1 MAEILRVHG
10 TTETSQQ
17 VGRELEWILVNVT
30 GDMTAL
36 VDGPDGSETVLD
48 QVRRVIDTFG
58 SITFVGVA
66 TATDVV
72 FGIEGASVLDVEE
85 LGKGSETFAA
95 VEASI
100 DSISGLSGTTVSVL
114 TLTGAGLS

>member
-10 TTETSQQ
+10 NTETSQQ
-17 VGRELEWILVNVT
+17 IGRELEWILVNVT
-30 GDMTAL
+30 GTLTDL
-36 VDGPDGSETVLD
+36 VDAAGSETYLD
-48 QVRRVIDTFG
+48 LVRKVIDSFG

-85 LGKGSETFAA
+85 LGQGSETFAA
-95 VEASI
+95 IEASI
-100 DSISGLSGTTVSVL
+100 DAIATLSASTVSVL